1 MKNSQLASDMPIAA
15 NAPAAVGISDHHLR
29 STAKGGS
36 LVFFGKLFNKGV
48 RLGVAILMARF
59 LAAEQFGIYS
69 LGLTVTEIVAALG
82 GLGLGTALVRYIP
95 AMRRRSDQAGIWGT
109 LQLGIGIPAVMSI
122 ILAIALFALAD
133 PIAQHILHDSRM
145 ASPLRLMSFFIPFYT
160 WTDMVAAATRGFRNM
175 KFTVVS
181 QLVTQPLVKLS
192 IIGVFVILGLNA
204 TRALTAAG
212 ISQVVTAALLL
223 YFLSRQFPLNLP
235 LREARREPKEM
246 LRFSLPVYL
255 SGILNTFGEQL
266 QVLIVAGF
274 TNVYGAGVYALAQ
287 HATRFGEL
295 FQRAVTMSAQPIF
308 SELFS
313 ENKREELARLYQAT
327 TRWTFSLNLPLFL
340 ILILLPSSVLA
351 VFGNSY
357 AGGVVVLVILAWR
370 CAIGTATGMCSS
382 ILDMTGYTALKLVNS
397 VIRVAVSLGLG
408 LWLIPKWGI
417 VGGAAA
423 ALIADATDGLLR
435 LVEIYILHRMLP
447 FDRTFLKPIAA
458 ALASV
463 AVVFLLAQWLPTHPP
478 SLYAAIQMTMLFS
491 VYFGM
496 NLVLGLP
503 PEELKMLA
511 YVRQRASMVFA
522 RS

>member
-1 MKNSQLASDMPIAA
+1 MKDSQLLQDMPTPSAT
-15 NAPAAVGISDHHLR
+15 PDTGGIPNRYLR

-36 LVFFGKLFNKGV
+36 LVFAGKLFTKGV
-48 RLGVAILMARF
+48 RLGVAILLARF
-59 LAAEQFGIYS
+59 LAAEQYGIYS

-95 AMRRRSDQAGIWGT
+95 AMRRRGDQAGIWGV
-109 LQLGIGIPAVMSI
+109 LQVGIGIPLFLSV
-122 ILAIALFALAD
+122 ILGIALFALAK
-133 PIAQHILHDSRM
+133 PIALHILHDARM
-145 ASPLRLMSFFIPFYT
+145 TTPLQLMSFFIPFYT

-181 QLVTQPLVKLS
+181 QLVTQPLVKLA
-192 IIGVFVILGLNA
+192 IIGVLVLVGLNA

-212 ISQVVTAALLL
+212 IAQVVTAGMLL
-223 YFLSRQFPLNLP
+223 YFLSRQFPLGLP
-235 LREARREPKEM
+235 LREGRREPKQM

-255 SGILNTFGEQL
+255 SGLLNTFGEQM

-274 TNVYGAGVYALAQ
+274 TNVYSAGVYALAQ

-308 SELFS
+308 AELFS

-340 ILILLPSSVLA
+340 ILILLPGPVLA

-382 ILDMTGYTALKLVNS
+382 ILDMTGYTVLKLVNS
-397 VIRVAVSLGLG
+397 IVRVGLTLGLG
-408 LWLIPKWGI
+408 LWMIPKWGI

-423 ALIADATDGLLR
+423 ALIADAADGLLR
-435 LVEIYILHRMLP
+435 LIEIYVLHRMLP
-447 FDRTFLKPIAA
+447 FDRTFWKPITAA
-458 ALASV
+458 VAAI
-463 AVVFLLAQWLPTHPP
+463 AVVYVAAPWVP
-478 SLYAAIQMTMLFS
+478 SQPRALYAGIQIALLFS
-491 VYFGM
+491 AYFGM
-496 NLVLGLP
+496 NLLLGLP
-503 PEELKMLA
+503 QEEQKMLA
-511 YVRQRASMVFA
+511 YVRRRAGLVFA